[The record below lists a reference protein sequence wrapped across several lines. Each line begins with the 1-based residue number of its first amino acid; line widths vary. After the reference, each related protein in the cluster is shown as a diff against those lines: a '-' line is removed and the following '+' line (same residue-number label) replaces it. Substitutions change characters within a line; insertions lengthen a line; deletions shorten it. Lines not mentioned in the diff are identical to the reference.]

1 MNGVTVKRGHGGV
14 RLQPTGHHS
23 LGRPVPIAQYPEGNV
38 RNVEVASSSPVTSTI
53 YFGGPR
59 RKPTI
64 SWAFLLFQRIPPDLS
79 TGLSTEYVDGL
90 SKLP

>member
-1 MNGVTVKRGHGGV
+1 MKEREGIIR
-14 RLQPTGHHS
+14 S
-23 LGRPVPIAQYPEGNV
+23 LPGSSSQSRCSKHCKTHF
-38 RNVEVASSSPVTSTI
+38 RNVEAEGSNPFTSTI

-64 SWAFLLFQRIPPDLS
+64 SWAFVLFQRISTDLS

-90 SKLP
+90 SKLPY